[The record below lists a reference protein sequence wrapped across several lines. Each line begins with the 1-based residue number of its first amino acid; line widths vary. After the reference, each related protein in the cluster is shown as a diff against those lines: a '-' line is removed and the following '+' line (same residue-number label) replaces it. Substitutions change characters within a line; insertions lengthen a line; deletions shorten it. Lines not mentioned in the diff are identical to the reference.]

1 MRSVSSNKEM
11 FRATFLLPADY
22 AYQSREQ
29 ETEPEV
35 PRGDDPTATGAG
47 ATVEEGG
54 ERDEAGE
61 TAAKRLKRS

>member
-1 MRSVSSNKEM
+1 MRRVSSNKEM
-11 FRATFLLPADY
+11 FRATFPLPADY

-29 ETEPEV
+29 ETEV
-35 PRGDDPTATGAG
+35 PRGDDPAATGAG

-61 TAAKRLKRS
+61 MAAKRLKRS